1 MSETCDVLVA
11 GGGHAGLLAAI
22 ALSDLGQR
30 VRVIEPMPE
39 AAIRDAPADG
49 RVLALLAG
57 SITHLQELGLWNQ
70 LAPFGA
76 AIRKV
81 EVLDVGSAAK
91 VAYREDDAPAR
102 IPFGQGFEN
111 RVLRRALLD
120 LLLERAGRSVLV
132 TNRVGAITRDARS
145 ITVRTESGEHLTA
158 RLLIGA
164 DGRGSKIRSL
174 ARIGLQRW
182 TYGHSALGFIVR
194 HTTDNGGAVLERMRK
209 GGPLATLPLRADRTG
224 ITWVETAERA
234 RELAEGPAE
243 GLLEELGEGL
253 DHALGHMELD
263 SPVGTWPLSGQHAD
277 RYVAPRLA
285 LVGDA
290 AHGVHPI
297 HAQGFNMG
305 VADVAALVDL
315 VRRNPHDPGSA
326 DVLRGYERL
335 RRGPNTRAIWLTD
348 GLARLFTNE
357 LVPVARARGVALNL
371 LDRLTPL
378 RRLAVRRGMRT

>member
-1 MSETCDVLVA
+1 MSESSDVLVA

-22 ALSDLGQR
+22 ALTDLGQR

-39 AAIRDAPADG
+39 VAIREAPPDG
-49 RVLALLAG
+49 RALALLAG
-57 SITHLQELGLWNQ
+57 SIVHLQELGLWRQ

-91 VAYREDDAPAR
+91 VAYREDDAPAD

-111 RVLRRALLD
+111 RVLRRVLLD
-120 LLLERAGRSVLV
+120 LLLERAGKSVLV
-132 TNRVGAITRDARS
+132 TDRVGAIERDVHG
-145 ITVRTESGEHLTA
+145 ITVRTESGARLTTC
-158 RLLIGA
+158 LLIGA

-182 TYGHSALGFIVR
+182 TYGHTALGFIVR
-194 HTTDNGGAVLERMRK
+194 HATDNGGAVLERMRK

-234 RELAEGPAE
+234 RALAEGPVEALLDELDE
-243 GLLEELGEGL
+243 GLG
-253 DHALGHMELD
+253 HALGRMELD

-305 VADVAALVDL
+305 VADVAALVEL
-315 VRRNPHDPGSA
+315 VRRHPHDPGSA
-326 DVLRGYERL
+326 DVLRGYERA

-357 LVPVARARGVALNL
+357 LVPVARARGAALNL

-378 RRLAVRRGMRT
+378 RRLAIRRGMRT